1 MSFSPKQ
8 QEYFR
13 KAVHRWNIKSGA
25 TRSGKTF
32 MDYYVIPK
40 RIRAVA
46 GKDGLNVIL
55 GNTKGTLQ
63 RNIIEPLQKIWT
75 DKLVS
80 DIHSDNTA
88 MLFGEK
94 CYCLG
99 ADKISQVDRIRGSS
113 IKYCYGDEIVTW
125 NEEVFGMLKTRLD
138 KPYSRFD
145 GTCNPDNPNHWFKK
159 FLDSREHGTDIYLQE
174 YTIYDNPFLTQEFV
188 RNLESEL
195 QGTVFFDRYI
205 LGKWKRAEGVIYKE
219 FADNP
224 ADFIIDKVSDDI
236 IFCTIGMDFGGNG
249 SAHAAVCT
257 GFTKC
262 LKKVVVLDE
271 YYRKEIISPAELEKD
286 ICEFIC
292 RCQQKYK
299 VYDMYCDSAE
309 QVLIKGIKSAA
320 DRQRIPINI
329 HNARKSEIIGRI
341 RFFSSIMAQK
351 RFFVMQQCSNLIEA
365 MQSAVWDSKITGK
378 DVRLDDGKYNIDS
391 LDALEYSV
399 EPFINNILEMR

>member
-75 DKLVS
+75 SELVS
-80 DIHSDNTA
+80 DIRSDNTA
-88 MLFGEK
+88 MIFGEK

-99 ADKISQVDRIRGSS
+99 ADKITQVDRIRGSS
-113 IKYCYGDEIVTW
+113 IKYCYGDEVVTW
-125 NEEVFGMLKTRLD
+125 NEEVFNMLKTRLD

-159 FLDSREHGTDIYLQE
+159 FLDSKENGTDIYLQE
-174 YTIYDNPFLTQEFV
+174 YTIYDNPFLADEFV
-188 RNLESEL
+188 KSLETEL
-195 QGTVFFDRYI
+195 AGTVLYDRYI
-205 LGKWKRAEGVIYKE
+205 LGKWKRAEGVIYRQ

-224 ADFIIDKVSDDI
+224 EKYIIDIPPDDI

-249 SAHAAVCT
+249 SAHT
-257 GFTKC
+257 MILIGYSKSF
-262 LKKVVVLDE
+262 KKVVILDE
-271 YYRKEIISPAELEKD
+271 YYRKEVISPAELEND
-286 ICEFIC
+286 VCEFIR

-299 VYDMYCDSAE
+299 VVDMYCDSAE
-309 QVLIKGIKSAA
+309 QVLIKGIKSAV
-320 DRQRIPINI
+320 RYNRIPINI

-341 RFFSSIMAQK
+341 RFYSSIIAQE
-351 RFFVMQQCSNLIEA
+351 RFFVMNHCKYLIEA
-365 MQSAVWDSKITGK
+365 MQSAVWDSRSIGK

-391 LDALEYSV
+391 LDAMEYST
-399 EPFINNILEMR
+399 EPYMKQILEMR

>member
-1 MSFSPKQ
+1 MSFSPMQ
-8 QEYFR
+8 EEYFR
-13 KAVHRWNIKSGA
+13 KAVHRWNVKSGA

-40 RIRAVA
+40 RIRAAA
-46 GKDGLNVIL
+46 GKDGLVVIL

-75 DKLVS
+75 PALVS
-80 DIHSDNTA
+80 DIRSDNTA

-99 ADKISQVDRIRGSS
+99 ADKISQADRIRGASV
-113 IKYCYGDEIVTW
+113 KYCYGDEIVTW

-159 FLDSREHGTDIYLQE
+159 FLDSRESGADIYLQE
-174 YTIYDNPFLTQEFV
+174 YTIYDNPFLSEEFV
-188 RNLESEL
+188 ENLESEL
-195 QGTVFFDRYI
+195 QGTVFYDRYI
-205 LGKWKRAEGVIYKE
+205 LGKWKRAEGVIYRE
-219 FADNP
+219 FADCPQN
-224 ADFIIDKVSDDI
+224 FIIDRVSDDI
-236 IFCTIGMDFGGNG
+236 IFCTVGMDFGGNG
-249 SAHAAVCT
+249 SAHAMICT
-257 GFTKC
+257 GFSKSMQ
-262 LKKVVVLDE
+262 KVIILDE

-286 ICEFIC
+286 VCRFIR

-299 VYDMYCDSAE
+299 VFDMYCDSAE
-309 QVLIKGIKSAA
+309 QVLIKGIKSAVMHEH
-320 DRQRIPINI
+320 IPINV

-351 RFFVMQQCSNLIEA
+351 RFFVMSHCKHLIEA
-365 MQSAVWDSKITGK
+365 LQSAVWDGRSVGK
-378 DVRLDDGKYNIDS
+378 DIRLDDGKYNIDS
-391 LDALEYSV
+391 LDALEYSA
-399 EPFINNILEMR
+399 EPFMNDILEMR